1 MFKYSLLVIPLQVS
15 NLYGR
20 GGSAPSAAYAYQ
32 SIGLHFEVQICLLT
46 DGGRAPS
53 LQLGFRPGK

>member
-20 GGSAPSAAYAYQ
+20 GSAPSAAYAYQ

-46 DGGRAPS
+46 DGGEPHPYS
-53 LQLGFRPGK
+53 